1 MTVKKAIYR
10 CSICGN
16 VVEVLDTG
24 VGELVCC
31 GQAMDKLEA
40 QAVDSEGNE
49 KHVPVVEKV
58 IDGYKVRVGSIPHP
72 MEESHYIEWIE
83 LSDGETCIRKYLKP
97 NDEPEAIFYFQGD
110 DVKARIYCNIHF
122 MWES

>member
-1 MTVKKAIYR
+1 MTIKKAIYR

-31 GQAMDKLEA
+31 GQAMSMLEA
-40 QAVDSEGNE
+40 QTVDNEGNE
-49 KHVPVVEKV
+49 KHVPVIEKV
-58 IDGYKVRVGSIPHP
+58 VGGYKVRVGSNPHP
-72 MEESHYIEWIE
+72 MVEDHYIEWIE
-83 LSDGETCIRKYLKP
+83 LSSGETCIRKYLKP
-97 NDEPEAIFYFQGD
+97 SDEPEATFYFQGD

-122 MWES
+122 LWKS